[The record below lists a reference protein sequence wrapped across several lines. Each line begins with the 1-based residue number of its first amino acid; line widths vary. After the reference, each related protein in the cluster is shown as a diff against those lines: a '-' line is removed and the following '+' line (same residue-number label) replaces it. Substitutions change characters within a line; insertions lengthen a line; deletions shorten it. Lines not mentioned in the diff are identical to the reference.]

1 MCLGIPGR
9 VVEIVD
15 PVEHRAMAEVDGV
28 RREISLA
35 LFNEQDDLALEDD
48 ETVGVGDW
56 VLIHV
61 GFAMSKIDE
70 EEAAETLE
78 VLKTFGEAYDSEMEE
93 FGAGGEMDPL
103 DFNNP
108 TPAAAPAGPAAA
120 GPMGNGPMA
129 NGPMANGSADGDG
142 PGAVDGV
149 EGTPSQKE
157 EAPT

>member
-9 VVEIVD
+9 VVEIID

-35 LFNEQDDLALEDD
+35 LFNEQDDLTLED
-48 ETVGVGDW
+48 EGTVGVGDW

-103 DFNNP
+103 LFNP
-108 TPAAAPAGPAAA
+108 APASVGVEPP
-120 GPMGNGPMA
+120 GGGSPSGNGDG
-129 NGPMANGSADGDG
+129 NGRVSVATASEQ
-142 PGAVDGV
+142 GAAVAEREDS
-149 EGTPSQKE
+149 P
-157 EAPT
+157 A

>member
-9 VVEIVD
+9 VVEIID

-35 LFNEQDDLALEDD
+35 LFNEQDDLTLED
-48 ETVGVGDW
+48 EGTVGVGDW

-103 DFNNP
+103 QFNP
-108 TPAAAPAGPAAA
+108 APASAGVAPSAAE
-120 GPMGNGPMA
+120 PPSGNGA
-129 NGPMANGSADGDG
+129 GNGRVSVAASEQEVAASGREDSTA
-142 PGAVDGV
+142 
-149 EGTPSQKE
+149 
-157 EAPT
+157 